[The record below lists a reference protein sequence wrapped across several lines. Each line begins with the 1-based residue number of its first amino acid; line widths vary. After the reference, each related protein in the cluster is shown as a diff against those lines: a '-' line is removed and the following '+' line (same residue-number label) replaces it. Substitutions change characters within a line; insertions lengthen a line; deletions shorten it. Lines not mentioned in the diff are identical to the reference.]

1 MHNTWCLFIYN
12 KKSLLFDYK
21 NYPFKLQLNHFFKI
35 KCNKNI
41 LLQLNLKKRVK
52 KKKNEKRD

>member
-1 MHNTWCLFIYN
+1 MVSFYN
-12 KKSLLFDYK
+12 KKSLFDYK

-41 LLQLNLKKRVK
+41 LLQLNLKNRVK
-52 KKKNEKRD
+52 KKKNEKCDL